1 MAKKKE
7 ITTNAMRIL
16 KSAKIEYEPIEYEF
30 EGEIGDNFG
39 IEISKR
45 MGIDASQIFKT
56 LVLKGDKSGIIVCCI
71 PACCEVDLKKVAQ
84 ISGNKKTEMIHVKE
98 LLGLTGYI
106 RGSVSPV
113 GMKKAYPTFIDNS
126 CLNFEKIIISAGIC
140 GLSLSITPQ
149 NVMEI
154 TNATV
159 EDIIK
164 K

>member
-16 KSAKIEYEPIEYEF
+16 KSAKIEYEPIEYEY

-39 IEISKR
+39 VEISKR
-45 MGIDASQIFKT
+45 MGIDALKIFKT
-56 LVLKGDKSGIIVCCI
+56 LVLKGDKSGVIVCCI
-71 PACCEVDLKKVAQ
+71 PACCEVDLKKVSK

-113 GMKKAYPTFIDNS
+113 GMKKEYPTFIDSS
-126 CLNFEKIIISAGIC
+126 CLEFEKIIISAGIC

-149 NVMEI
+149 NVIKI

-159 EDIIK
+159 DSIIK